1 MSRAKTSQA
10 RANASAGKAS
20 RDARAALDR
29 SDMALFCAMRIKES
43 VDRASRTAAEAGR
56 EAANAMDWA
65 AQLEESGANVEWRV
79 AELERRVD
87 GNVHRVNR
95 RDLVAFSTVVSGL
108 VVALLASEFLGLGD
122 AWGLAIGMTL
132 AAVGIGVAYC
142 ME

>member
-29 SDMALFCAMRIKES
+29 SDMALLYARRLKES
-43 VDRASRTAAEAGR
+43 VDRASRTASEAGR

-65 AQLEESGANVEWRV
+65 AQLEESGANVE
-79 AELERRVD
+79 RRVCALEKAR
-87 GNVHRVNR
+87 GASRHEA
-95 RDLVAFSTVVSGL
+95 VALAMVVSGL
-108 VVALLASEFLGLGD
+108 VAAIVASEFLGD

-132 AAVGIGVAYC
+132 VAVGFGVAYC

>member
-29 SDMALFCAMRIKES
+29 SDMALLYARRLKES

-65 AQLEESGANVEWRV
+65 AQLEDAGASV
-79 AELERRVD
+79 ERRVCALEKAR
-87 GNVHRVNR
+87 GASRHEA
-95 RDLVAFSTVVSGL
+95 VALAMVVSGL
-108 VVALLASEFLGLGD
+108 VAAIVASEFLGD

-132 AAVGIGVAYC
+132 VAVGFGVAYC
-142 ME
+142 AG